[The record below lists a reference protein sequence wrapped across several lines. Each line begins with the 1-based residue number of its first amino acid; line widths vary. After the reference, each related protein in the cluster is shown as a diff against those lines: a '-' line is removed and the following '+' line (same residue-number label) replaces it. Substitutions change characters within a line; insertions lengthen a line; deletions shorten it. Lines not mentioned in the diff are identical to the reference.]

1 MKKSNPFILL
11 LISFVAYSVLVSGQN
26 YNVVQTLND
35 HAGGITVMTTDP
47 VKKMLIAGD
56 NKGNLYFY
64 DLATSTLI
72 RKVDANAAPVSQLR
86 FNSNSD
92 LLISATND
100 GEIKI
105 FDFKKNK
112 IIQSIYSPEYSGIR
126 FVLFSIADG
135 FIYFNG
141 NNKLFKTRSDLSQ
154 TVNQIY
160 NESDT
165 LYDAVITN
173 DRSSLIFTCGNIIKV
188 LNTRTDN
195 LRQEI
200 KFGTS
205 GIEHIALVKDTLL
218 ATWSADGTLAMWNYK
233 LNQLAAEPIFF
244 TKAGNPS
251 PLTFSESGRLMC
263 SGNIGTWARVW
274 VPLEKQILQEL
285 FSHKDKVTSAAF
297 GITDDILFTGS
308 LDKTIIK
315 WQKGTDKPPVIQ
327 KPITKQEV
335 KIEPTPIPNAV
346 PSDVKMATENVP
358 EIIKGRKVLSTE
370 KIEVNVSQLKIYV
383 YDNSYIDGDTM
394 SLFFNGQWIVD
405 HYGVTKKKHEVQ
417 LNFIENT
424 NNYLVLFANNL
435 GKSPPNTAAIEF
447 DDGKRKY
454 FYRLSSD
461 LKTCSAIN
469 FFYKK

>member
-1 MKKSNPFILL
+1 M
-11 LISFVAYSVLVSGQN
+11 
-26 YNVVQTLND
+26 
-35 HAGGITVMTTDP
+35 
-47 VKKMLIAGD
+47 
-56 NKGNLYFY
+56 
-64 DLATSTLI
+64 
-72 RKVDANAAPVSQLR
+72 
-86 FNSNSD
+86 
-92 LLISATND
+92 
-100 GEIKI
+100 
-105 FDFKKNK
+105 
-112 IIQSIYSPEYSGIR
+112 
-126 FVLFSIADG
+126 LFSIADG

-358 EIIKGRKVLSTE
+358 EIIKAE
-370 KIEVNVSQLKIYV
+370 
-383 YDNSYIDGDTM
+383 
-394 SLFFNGQWIVD
+394 
-405 HYGVTKKKHEVQ
+405 
-417 LNFIENT
+417 
-424 NNYLVLFANNL
+424 
-435 GKSPPNTAAIEF
+435 
-447 DDGKRKY
+447 
-454 FYRLSSD
+454 
-461 LKTCSAIN
+461 
-469 FFYKK
+469 

>member
-1 MKKSNPFILL
+1 M
-11 LISFVAYSVLVSGQN
+11 
-26 YNVVQTLND
+26 
-35 HAGGITVMTTDP
+35 
-47 VKKMLIAGD
+47 
-56 NKGNLYFY
+56 
-64 DLATSTLI
+64 
-72 RKVDANAAPVSQLR
+72 
-86 FNSNSD
+86 
-92 LLISATND
+92 
-100 GEIKI
+100 
-105 FDFKKNK
+105 
-112 IIQSIYSPEYSGIR
+112 
-126 FVLFSIADG
+126 
-135 FIYFNG
+135 
-141 NNKLFKTRSDLSQ
+141 
-154 TVNQIY
+154 
-160 NESDT
+160 
-165 LYDAVITN
+165 
-173 DRSSLIFTCGNIIKV
+173 
-188 LNTRTDN
+188 
-195 LRQEI
+195 
-200 KFGTS
+200 
-205 GIEHIALVKDTLL
+205 
-218 ATWSADGTLAMWNYK
+218 
-233 LNQLAAEPIFF
+233 
-244 TKAGNPS
+244 
-251 PLTFSESGRLMC
+251 
-263 SGNIGTWARVW
+263 
-274 VPLEKQILQEL
+274 
-285 FSHKDKVTSAAF
+285 
-297 GITDDILFTGS
+297 
-308 LDKTIIK
+308 
-315 WQKGTDKPPVIQ
+315 IQ